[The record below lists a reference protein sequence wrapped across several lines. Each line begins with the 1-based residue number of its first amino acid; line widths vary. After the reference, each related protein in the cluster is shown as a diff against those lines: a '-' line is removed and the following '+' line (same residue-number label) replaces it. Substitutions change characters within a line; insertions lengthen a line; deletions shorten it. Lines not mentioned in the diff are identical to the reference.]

1 MTASGRTPPSPD
13 RRDGGVYVHVPFCA
27 SICRYCHFAR
37 TDRHGDAERRAFVDG
52 VLAELDLRRARC
64 AALSGGRRGVRT
76 LYVGG
81 GTPSVL
87 APTEF
92 ARLLD
97 GLRARLDL
105 SRVREITAEANP
117 ESFDAAAA
125 DAWRAAG
132 VDRVSLGV
140 QSLDPDVLAW
150 LGRAADPARNRAA
163 LRLATARFP
172 RVSADWILAPGC
184 RADRLAAEFR
194 EARDLGVDHVSFY
207 VLEWHP
213 HTGLA
218 RDRARGLVRPDG
230 DARIEALYLAGR
242 EALEALG
249 YRAYEVSNFALP
261 GAESLHNSAYWER
274 RPYLGLGPGAH
285 GQWGRRRAANHGAL
299 ERWSADVAAGRL
311 PEAETETLDAAR
323 VLLERTVLALRTE
336 RGCDLAPVRADAA
349 ALAAGEAAGLWTA
362 ADGRLRLTP
371 RGLLRIDDVEEW
383 LAARLPRAR
392 RRSG

>member
-1 MTASGRTPPSPD
+1 MTRAGAPPPGHD
-13 RRDGGVYVHVPFCA
+13 RDGGVYVHVPFCT

-37 TDRHGDAERRAFVDG
+37 TDRHDAGARRAYVDG

-64 AALSGGRRGVRT
+64 ASLRDGRRGVRT

-81 GTPSVL
+81 GTPSIL
-87 APTEF
+87 APGEF

-97 GLRARLDL
+97 GLRARLDF

-117 ESFDAAAA
+117 ESFDASVA

-140 QSLDPDVLAW
+140 QSLDADVLAW
-150 LGRAADPARNRAA
+150 LGRAADPAHNRAA
-163 LRLATARFP
+163 LRLAASRFP

-184 RADRLAAEFR
+184 RAESLAAEFR
-194 EARDLGVDHVSFY
+194 EARDLGVEHVSFY
-207 VLEWHP
+207 ILEWHP

-218 RDRARGLVRPDG
+218 RDRARGLVRPDD

-261 GAESLHNSAYWER
+261 GAESIHNAAYWER

-285 GQWGRRRAANHGAL
+285 AQWGRRRCANHGVP
-299 ERWSADVAAGRL
+299 ERWAADIAAGRP
-311 PEAETETLDAAR
+311 PEAYGEDLDAAR
-323 VLLERTVLALRTE
+323 VRLERLVLALRTAG
-336 RGCDLAPVRADAA
+336 GCDLTPVRADPA
-349 ALAAGEAAGLWTA
+349 ALRAGEVDGLWTV

-371 RGLLRIDDVEEW
+371 RGLLRIDDVEAW
-383 LAARLPRAR
+383 LAARLR
-392 RRSG
+392 